1 MSRLSAAALAVL
13 VPLTALA
20 ASAPKSKNKLA
31 RTAGKVLKSD
41 AKIAPSADGPVFR
54 EGRVTIFD
62 KADHTEEFKA
72 TPRTKVTL
80 DGKPAKFQRSAVP
93 GALVLKA
100 LYNPATKELA
110 SLDLK
115 SAPKPDADD
124 YRLPGTVHG
133 EVSNTDALGGV
144 LSVRTADKAVRN
156 YLVSDATRI
165 LREEEGKP
173 GAEIRIESLQ
183 IGDAVEVHSADGKTA
198 LEIHARAAK

>member
-1 MSRLSAAALAVL
+1 VSRLFAAALAVL
-13 VPLTALA
+13 VPLTAHA
-20 ASAPKSKNKLA
+20 AGAPKSKKLS

-62 KADHTEEFKA
+62 RADHTEEFKA

-80 DGKPAKFQRSAVP
+80 DGKPAAFQRSAVP
-93 GALVLKA
+93 GALVRKA

-133 EVSNTDALGGV
+133 EVTNTDVLGGI
-144 LSVRTADKAVRN
+144 LSVRTADKAVRD
-156 YLVSDATRI
+156 YHASDATRI
-165 LREEEGKP
+165 LREEGGKP
-173 GAEIRIESLQ
+173 GVEIRIESLQ
-183 IGDAVEVHSADGKTA
+183 IGDTVEVHSADGKTA
-198 LEIHARAAK
+198 LEIHARAAQ